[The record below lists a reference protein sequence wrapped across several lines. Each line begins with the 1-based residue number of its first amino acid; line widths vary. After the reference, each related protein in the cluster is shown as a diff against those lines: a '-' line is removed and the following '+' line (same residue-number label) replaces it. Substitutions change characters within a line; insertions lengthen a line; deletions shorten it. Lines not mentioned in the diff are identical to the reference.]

1 MRTSEVLIMILLG
14 AGLFM
19 ATLTVLYVVKVAL
32 TLLQGYLDRDPE
44 PGESFTPNT
53 ETVAAMKEA
62 DAGGLRRFANADDML
77 NTLNAEAK
85 SPDDPPF

>member
-19 ATLTVLYVVKVAL
+19 ATITVLYVVKVAL

-44 PGESFTPNT
+44 PDISPDPFPEEIPNPH
-53 ETVAAMKEA
+53 V
-62 DAGGLRRFANADDML
+62 
-77 NTLNAEAK
+77 K
-85 SPDDPPF
+85 SPVEPPF

>member
-19 ATLTVLYVVKVAL
+19 ATITVLYMVKVAL

-44 PGESFTPNT
+44 PSDFPDEIPNPHI
-53 ETVAAMKEA
+53 
-62 DAGGLRRFANADDML
+62 
-77 NTLNAEAK
+77 K
-85 SPDDPPF
+85 SPDSPPF

>member
-19 ATLTVLYVVKVAL
+19 ATITVLYVVKVAL

-44 PGESFTPNT
+44 PDISPDPFPEEIPNPH
-53 ETVAAMKEA
+53 V
-62 DAGGLRRFANADDML
+62 
-77 NTLNAEAK
+77 K
-85 SPDDPPF
+85 SPDSPPF

>member
-19 ATLTVLYVVKVAL
+19 ATITVLYVVKVAL

-44 PGESFTPNT
+44 MGDPFPENIPNP
-53 ETVAAMKEA
+53 EV
-62 DAGGLRRFANADDML
+62 
-77 NTLNAEAK
+77 K
-85 SPDDPPF
+85 SPESPPF